1 MAWRGSEPR
10 VRGGEAGYP
19 RGGRQNAI
27 LDFVAALR
35 ALNRA
40 AADIVESPR

>member
-1 MAWRGSEPR
+1 MNRAYG
-10 VRGGEAGYP
+10 RGGGYP

-40 AADIVESPR
+40 AADIVESSR